1 MNVLAKL
8 ERNESVSGQ
17 LVEDFEKSVLVLAD
31 RLDFLDV
38 QILRKFYMTGKDFP
52 FDTQPY
58 CFPILYREMK
68 QTHRLKIGSEA
79 LRKRLANLVRCG
91 FIEKVMRTNPANY
104 SPISGKEKL
113 VRAVVAKFFMIHGLT
128 KFV

>member
-1 MNVLAKL
+1 MNVLLKL
-8 ERNESVSGQ
+8 EKTEV
-17 LVEDFEKSVLVLAD
+17 LKEDFERSVVLIAE

-68 QTHRLKIGSEA
+68 ETHRIKIGVEG
-79 LRKRLANLVRCG
+79 LRKRLSGLTRNG
-91 FIEKVMRTNPANY
+91 FLIKVGRTNPANY
-104 SPISGKEKL
+104 EPIRGREKL
-113 VRAVVAKFFMIHGLT
+113 VRAVVMKFFMIHGLT
-128 KFV
+128 KFI